1 MLPLPPFQL
10 HTPRTLVEA
19 VDLLAQLGTEAR
31 LIAGGTDL
39 LPNMKHGLVEPRHL
53 VSLRHVEG
61 LRAIRD
67 AGHELVIGATASL
80 EQIAANPL
88 VRERATALAEAAG
101 AVGGPH
107 HRRMGTLGGNLCLD
121 TRCRF
126 YNQSAFWR
134 EALGYCLKKDGTAC
148 HVVTSGKRCVAT
160 ASNDT
165 APAAIVLGASLAL
178 VGPRGARTVLA
189 SEFYTADG
197 AANTLLGHDE
207 IVTALH
213 VPSHPGRRS
222 RHTKLRR
229 RAAIDYPLLSI
240 AACVD
245 VDDDDRVTSLSLVVS
260 ALASRPRVLASANT
274 LAVGRNCVD
283 VPVSE
288 IAEAA
293 RRECHPLQTLD
304 ADVAWRRE
312 MIVVQ
317 IQRMLGGLG
326 LGVPTA

>member
-10 HTPRTLVEA
+10 HTPRTLDAA
-19 VDLLAQLGTEAR
+19 VDLLARFGPDAK

-53 VSLRHVEG
+53 VSLRRVEA
-61 LRAIRD
+61 LRGIRED
-67 AGHELVIGATASL
+67 GHEVIIGATASL
-80 EQIAANPL
+80 EQIAASPL
-88 VRERATALAEAAG
+88 VRAQATALADAAD

-121 TRCRF
+121 TRCRY
-126 YNQSAFWR
+126 YNQTAFWR
-134 EALGYCLKKDGTAC
+134 EALGYCLKKDGTVC

-160 ASNDT
+160 ASNDS
-165 APAAIVLGASLAL
+165 APAAIALGASIELI
-178 VGPRGARTVLA
+178 GPRGPRTVLA

-197 AANTLLGHDE
+197 TANTQLAHDE
-207 IVTALH
+207 IVIALH
-213 VPSHPGRRS
+213 VPSRVGRMS

-245 VDDDDRVTSLSLVVS
+245 VEAGRVTSLALVVS
-260 ALASRPRVLASANT
+260 ALASRPKVLASAQK
-274 LAVGRNCVD
+274 LAEGRALRE
-283 VPVSE
+283 VPVDQ
-288 IAEAA
+288 IADAA

-312 MIVVQ
+312 MIAVQ
-317 IQRMLGGLG
+317 ITRLLGDLG
-326 LGVPTA
+326 LGALPA